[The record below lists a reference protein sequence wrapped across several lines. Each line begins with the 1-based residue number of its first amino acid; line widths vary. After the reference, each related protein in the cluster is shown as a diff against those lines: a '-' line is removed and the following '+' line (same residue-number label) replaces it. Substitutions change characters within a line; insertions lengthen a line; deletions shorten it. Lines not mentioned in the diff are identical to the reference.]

1 MDADPHNGMA
11 SALTHSPTLRRL
23 LYEALAELGLDP
35 TDTYRQAYR
44 GVALA
49 PPLLDARED
58 HDSAP
63 RFWQDL
69 AAITGDPDIGLHL
82 GAVMQPRPLDVVGYL
97 LLASRDLGQALDCF
111 VRFQHI
117 LSGGFAARLELDG
130 EQARLIFDLNYRGI
144 GSLRQQMECLALL
157 LLKMLGS
164 VCASAI
170 ALDAVDFRHPAP
182 RRLSE
187 HRRLFGLL
195 PRFARPHDALIFPR
209 AWLSRPSRSANP
221 RLFAVLWAQAEVE
234 LAELEENQLLNR
246 VRYWLEVN
254 LGVQL
259 CDLPGCAK
267 ALGYSAGGLQRAL
280 GEQRQSF
287 RQLHDEVRRLRAQGL
302 LDSGLAI
309 REVARACG
317 FAELSPFYR
326 AFKRWQGTTPQGY
339 RQQSGAIQQAVEKLP
354 ALPIR
359 R

>member
-1 MDADPHNGMA
+1 MNQDPHNSIA
-11 SALTHSPTLRRL
+11 SALTHSSTLRRL
-23 LYEALAELGLDP
+23 LYEALAEMGLDP
-35 TDTYRQAYR
+35 TDTYRQAYQ
-44 GVALA
+44 GIVLA
-49 PPLLDARED
+49 PPLLNARED
-58 HDSAP
+58 HDNAP
-63 RFWQDL
+63 RFWQAL
-69 AAITGDPDIGLHL
+69 EAISGDVDIGLHL
-82 GAVMQPRPLDVVGYL
+82 GETMQPRPMDVVGYL
-97 LLASRDLGQALDCF
+97 LLASRDLGQALESF

-130 EQARLIFDLNYRGI
+130 EQARLIFDLNYRGV

-157 LLKMLGS
+157 LQKMLASINNDGS
-164 VCASAI
+164 FRLVG
-170 ALDAVDFRHPAP
+170 LDFRHPEP

-195 PRFARPHDALIFPR
+195 PKFAQAHDALIFPR

-221 RLFAVLWAQAEVE
+221 RLFAVLSAQAEVE

-259 CDLPGCAK
+259 CDLPSCAI
-267 ALGYSAGGLQRAL
+267 ALGYSVGGLQRAL
-280 GEQRQSF
+280 AEQQQSF
-287 RQLHDEVRRLRAQGL
+287 RQLHDEVRRLRAQTL

-326 AFKRWQGTTPQGY
+326 AFRRWQGATPQDF
-339 RQQSGAIQQAVEKLP
+339 RRQSGVGITAP
-354 ALPIR
+354 D
-359 R
+359 